1 MQDGIFN
8 GGKRTQRTGYISTK
22 HIYYY
27 NTYAGKAMKQKQAH
41 IQANKSKG
49 KHDDRI

>member
-1 MQDGIFN
+1 MQDGISN
-8 GGKRTQRTGYISTK
+8 RERTQRTGYISAK

-27 NTYAGKAMKQKQAH
+27 NTYTGKAMKQKQAR

-49 KHDDRI
+49 KHYDLI